1 MRTWAE
7 SKQIPGQFTGST
19 GVKVLTPAELSSG
32 YQAWARKVKLLLYIL
47 FHSDSTKFVLESIKP
62 KAPDARCIFKSNLNY
77 YYTAKKFFHFYN
89 IIVFNDLSKM
99 RHN

>member
-32 YQAWARKVKLLLYIL
+32 YQAWARKVKLLLHIFFI
-47 FHSDSTKFVLESIKP
+47 FHSDFIKFVLGPTKP
-62 KAPDARCIFKSNLNY
+62 KIPIYDAFSNQ
-77 YYTAKKFFHFYN
+77 T
-89 IIVFNDLSKM
+89 
-99 RHN
+99 

>member
-32 YQAWARKVKLLLYIL
+32 YQAWARKVTLLLHIL
-47 FHSDSTKFVLESIKP
+47 FHFRFLGTCP
-62 KAPDARCIFKSNLNY
+62 
-77 YYTAKKFFHFYN
+77 
-89 IIVFNDLSKM
+89 
-99 RHN
+99 

>member
-47 FHSDSTKFVLESIKP
+47 FQFPFHKIHSWINHIKNS
-62 KAPDARCIFKSNLNY
+62 RCIFKPKLLLYIITKISFIY
-77 YYTAKKFFHFYN
+77 
-89 IIVFNDLSKM
+89 IIVFNNDLSKIQ
-99 RHN
+99 H

>member
-32 YQAWARKVKLLLYIL
+32 YQAWARKVKLLLYFIPVRFHEIIL
-47 FHSDSTKFVLESIKP
+47 GSIKKTP
-62 KAPDARCIFKSNLNY
+62 
-77 YYTAKKFFHFYN
+77 N
-89 IIVFNDLSKM
+89 I
-99 RHN
+99 